1 MLNDVAPCAFCECA
15 PLVAHFTL
23 VVSATFPICG
33 CGGGE
38 AVTCNYMCVCVV
50 LFYLTVMSDFDVVL
64 CLLWRL
70 YRRTVDGVGSL
81 PVFPV
86 WSECVCVVCVLTRY

>member
-1 MLNDVAPCAFCECA
+1 MVEVRQSRA
-15 PLVAHFTL
+15 
-23 VVSATFPICG
+23 II
-33 CGGGE
+33 
-38 AVTCNYMCVCVV
+38 CVCVWCY
-50 LFYLTVMSDFDVVL
+50 FYLTVMSDFDVVL